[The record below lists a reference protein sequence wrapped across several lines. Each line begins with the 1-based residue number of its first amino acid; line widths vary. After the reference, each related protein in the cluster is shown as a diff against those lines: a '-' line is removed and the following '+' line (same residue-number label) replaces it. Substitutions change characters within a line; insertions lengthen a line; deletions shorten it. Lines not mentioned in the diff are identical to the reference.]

1 MCFWYVDSN
10 LIIHEAFMGLYYC
23 HDIKAGTIAA
33 SIVKDILI
41 HFDIDLLRCRGQC
54 YDGGRNM
61 AGSSNGVKIDY

>member
-1 MCFWYVDSN
+1 
-10 LIIHEAFMGLYYC
+10 MGLYYC